1 MWQSKYHALTGKLCE
16 GDNRAQTNKTST
28 TRLKLSMSPFLQ
40 PDYTGHPYLTGPSLS
55 FLIEHPSGK
64 TILFD
69 LGVRHDW
76 QKLPSYPKFR
86 KLAWGITVQKDVAR
100 ILQESDIDVANGA
113 IASIILSHH
122 HWDHTGDP
130 STFPS
135 STGLVVGPG
144 FKKAHMP
151 GYPENPDA
159 TLLKSDYEGRDVREI
174 DFSSDTDGFKIGR
187 FKAHDYFGDGSF
199 YLLDTPGHSI
209 GHMCG
214 LARTSVSPPTF
225 VFMAGDASHHAGE
238 YRPTEYLPLP
248 KDISTPSGS
257 SGTDYQAIH
266 CYDSPTKPFYNV
278 TSSFAH
284 DKELADWTIAGM
296 GEFDCQQNV
305 LLLTAHDEHVVEPE
319 PVITFFP
326 ESLNDWHEKGIG
338 EKAKWQFL
346 RDFDKAV
353 EAKKSGGEPFTWGQY
368 P

>member
-1 MWQSKYHALTGKLCE
+1 MTSSVKLTHA
-16 GDNRAQTNKTST
+16 ST

-40 PDYTGHPYLTGPSLS
+40 PDYAGIPNLTGPSFS

-64 TILFD
+64 TVLFD

-86 KLAWGITVQKDVAR
+86 KMAWGITVQKDVAR
-100 ILQESDIDVANGA
+100 ILEEGNIDIANGA
-113 IASIILSHH
+113 ISSIILSHH

-144 FKKAHMP
+144 FKEAHLP

-159 TLLKSDYEGRDVREI
+159 TLLKSDYEGREMREI
-174 DFSSDTDGFKIGR
+174 DFSDSLEIGR
-187 FKAHDYFGDGSF
+187 FKAHDFFGDGSF

-214 LARTSVSPPTF
+214 LARTTTAPATF
-225 VFMAGDASHHAGE
+225 VFMAGDASHHAAE
-238 YRPTEYLPLP
+238 FRPTEYLPLP
-248 KDISTPSGS
+248 REPGISAEHSGMDFQNVHYS
-257 SGTDYQAIH
+257 KSVI
-266 CYDSPTKPFYNV
+266 KPFYNV
-278 TSSFAH
+278 TTSFAH
-284 DKELADWTIAGM
+284 DKKLADWTIAGM
-296 GEFDCQQNV
+296 GEFDCQDNI

-319 PVITFFP
+319 PIISFFP
-326 ESLNDWHEKGIG
+326 EALNDWHEKGLG
-338 EKAKWQFL
+338 KKTKWLFLKDFEKAIGTRYAF
-346 RDFDKAV
+346 
-353 EAKKSGGEPFTWGQY
+353 EAHFTWREY